1 MHVTRSVQA
10 GRALR
15 AEPLRFLQWESDLPR
30 RGRSL
35 SKRCVRVPVS
45 GRRKLLR
52 QNLQASLRSEGKL
65 RGRGRRLQRQRGRS
79 LSALRVGR
87 ALQQRSGLRGRLRRM
102 SEASDGRL
110 YPRRYVQLL
119 RGMLPRGGVQVR
131 FDSLHLHGVRQRLH
145 ALAGHS
151 LEMEADQSPRHPPH
165 SARCTVKPW
174 RKWLNWL
181 G

>member
-1 MHVTRSVQA
+1 VHVTRSVQA

-102 SEASDGRL
+102 SEASEGRL
-110 YPRRYVQLL
+110 HARCHVQLL

-145 ALAGHS
+145 ALADHS
-151 LEMEADQSPRHPPH
+151 MRSTGLQRAPSGGQATAGLLRTPACR
-165 SARCTVKPW
+165 
-174 RKWLNWL
+174 
-181 G
+181 